1 MIQDEQT
8 ITLNITEPEV
18 ELLTAW
24 SDEFV
29 DIYNN
34 PGDGVVYELVTR
46 VLQSIK
52 RHE

>member
-8 ITLNITEPEV
+8 ITLSITEPEE
-18 ELLTAW
+18 ELLQAW
-24 SDEFV
+24 STEFI

-46 VLQSIK
+46 VLQSIT